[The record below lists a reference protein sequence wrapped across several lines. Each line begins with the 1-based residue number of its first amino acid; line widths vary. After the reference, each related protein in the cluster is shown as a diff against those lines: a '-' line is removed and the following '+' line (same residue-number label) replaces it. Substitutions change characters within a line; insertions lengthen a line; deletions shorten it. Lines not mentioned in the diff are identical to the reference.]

1 MKGFLAMFVISHLSC
16 LYGPMNLYDDIR
28 QQCIQ
33 TKSGQTV
40 SQELL
45 AREIRHELIALPHY
59 SIFDNLDFRFDGAK
73 VTLLGEITS
82 PSLKTTAE
90 SAVKSLGVTS
100 VANQIES
107 LPVSPTDD
115 ELRLQL
121 FRAIYTS
128 PTLEKY
134 AIKAVQPIHIIVNQ
148 GHVTLE
154 GTVGS
159 EAEKN
164 QAEIEATAIPGV
176 VSFNN
181 KLRVEKQTA

>member
-1 MKGFLAMFVISHLSC
+1 MKGLLVMFVISHLSC
-16 LYGPMNLYDDIR
+16 LYGPMNLYEDIR

-33 TKSGQTV
+33 PKTGEMV

-59 SIFDNLDFRFDGAK
+59 SIFDNLDFRLDGAK
-73 VTLLGEITS
+73 VTLSGEITS

-90 SAVKSLGVTS
+90 SAVKSLGVTT
-100 VANQIES
+100 VADQIES

-128 PTLEKY
+128 PMLEKY
-134 AIKAVQPIHIIVNQ
+134 AIKAVPPIHIIVKQ

-159 EAEKN
+159 DAEKN
-164 QAEIEATAIPGV
+164 EAEVEATAMPGV
-176 VSFNN
+176 VSFKNN
-181 KLRVEKQTA
+181 LRVEKQNA